1 MFEDVIPT
9 YKLTSKFANLF
20 LHLDGWT
27 ICFFE
32 YLISKLFTFPPIFL
46 FLLINDLFFSGIGE
60 NFAWFS
66 NLLLSN
72 EWIIVLFSTI
82 FSYRIGG

>member
-20 LHLDGWT
+20 FHFDGWT

-32 YLISKLFTFPPIFL
+32 YLISKYFTFMFPPIFL
-46 FLLINDLFFSGIGE
+46 FLLINNLFF
-60 NFAWFS
+60 FPF
-66 NLLLSN
+66 NLFLLWDWRKIS
-72 EWIIVLFSTI
+72 LI
-82 FSYRIGG
+82 FKSPPLK